1 MGSWEHPGQQA
12 YVSGLWEREGG
23 VPGITA
29 DCSAVLPWGSGC
41 NANELGWL
49 MLDPDPDKW
58 PVVAWRRQIRYGDS
72 RWALFDCG
80 MVGFLVKMMRAEFD
94 VCPLGDTSLWD
105 ATAPSCTGVSSSAA
119 GLRALIPKRASLIR
133 TCRTFFSGPRPYQGA
148 CQPAYQPGLQRLT
161 VWKWPSCVCTCKA

>member
-1 MGSWEHPGQQA
+1 
-12 YVSGLWEREGG
+12 
-23 VPGITA
+23 
-29 DCSAVLPWGSGC
+29 
-41 NANELGWL
+41 

-58 PVVAWRRQIRYGDS
+58 PVVAWRRQIRYGDF

-94 VCPLGDTSLWD
+94 VCPLGDTSLWG

-133 TCRTFFSGPRPYQGA
+133 TCRTSSVARVLTKELANLLISQVGKGSLSGNGRPA
-148 CQPAYQPGLQRLT
+148 CVRARLELRFQ
-161 VWKWPSCVCTCKA
+161 SACCSEH